1 MKLKNNCVKL
11 SEYFLIAIVLLF
23 VIICGKIL
31 YIAVSPTVD
40 GINLKELA
48 ENNKSAKKIIRANRG
63 NVYDSVGEILAQD
76 VRAYTVIAY
85 LSDKRTTDITKPK
98 HVLDKNQTAN
108 ELSELINMT
117 PEYILELLNYDAYQV
132 ELGPGGRGITEL
144 KKQQI
149 EKLDLPGI
157 DFIQTTKRDYPYGD
171 FASYI
176 IGYARKNNQE
186 EIAGEMGIELK
197 YNEELKGINGSL
209 LYQKDAYGYQ
219 IANTPETLLPAI
231 DGYDIHLTIDSNIQM
246 YLKNAIMEFETKS
259 LDWGTITVADGKTG
273 AIIGSASFPSFD
285 PNVLKITNYNNP
297 LTSYAYEPGST
308 MKIFSFMAAIE
319 NGLYNGDETYQ
330 SGTVLVD
337 NYTIKDW
344 NNIGWGKITFNT
356 GFTYSSNTAAVRLA
370 QKLGRDKLTD
380 FYENLGFSKPT
391 GIELP
396 NEYTGKIEL
405 VAESELAS
413 SAFGQGITTTPIQQI
428 QALTSLTNNG
438 IILKPYII
446 SKIIDP
452 RTNNSIYEGKKT
464 ELNKVAS
471 KETITKIIDLM
482 DLTVNGEDPAVTGRK
497 YKTDALTLIGK
508 TGTAQY
514 IDANGKY
521 TNGNYQ
527 SIKSFAGVFPKN
539 APQYI
544 IYVSVKNFGGSTI
557 DLSNVVKSVVE
568 SIAKYKNI
576 ENRETDTDKSKIVKI
591 ESYINKNK
599 DGVIEILTQL
609 NLSPII
615 IGNGSTI
622 INQYPLKETSVIT
635 NSKVFLL
642 TNGNEFMMPNV
653 IGWSSSEIL
662 SLVNIMKL
670 SYNIN
675 GYGKVIDVS
684 IKPGTIINPED
695 ILHISLD
702 NRSVVNEK
710 EKAKEE

>member
-11 SEYFLIAIVLLF
+11 SEYFLITIVLLF

-31 YIAVSPTVD
+31 YIALSPTVD
-40 GINLKELA
+40 GVNLKELA
-48 ENNKSAKKIIRANRG
+48 ENNKAAKKVIRANRG
-63 NVYDSVGEILAQD
+63 NIYDSVGEVLAQD

-98 HVLDKNQTAN
+98 HVIDKNHTAN
-108 ELSELINMT
+108 ELSKLINMT

-186 EIAGEMGIELK
+186 EITGEMGIELK
-197 YNEELKGINGSL
+197 YNEELKGVDGSL

-219 IANTPETLLPAI
+219 IANTPETLLPATN
-231 DGYDIHLTIDSNIQM
+231 GYDIHLTIDSNIHM
-246 YLKNAIMEFETKS
+246 YLENAMMEFETKY

-273 AIIGSASFPSFD
+273 AIVGSASYPSFD
-285 PNVLKITNYNNP
+285 PNILKITNYNSP

-319 NGLYNGDETYQ
+319 NGLYKGDEIYP
-330 SGTVLVD
+330 SGNILVD
-337 NYTIKDW
+337 GYKIKDW
-344 NNIGWGKITFNT
+344 NNYGWGNITFDI

-380 FYENLGFSKPT
+380 FYENLGFSKIT

-396 NEYTGKIEL
+396 NEYNGKIEM

-413 SAFGQGITTTPIQQI
+413 SAYGQGITTTPIQQI
-428 QALTSLTNNG
+428 KALTSITNNG
-438 IILKPYII
+438 VILKPYII

-452 RTNNSIYEGKKT
+452 QTNNLIYEGKKT
-464 ELNKVAS
+464 ELNKVAT
-471 KETITKIIDLM
+471 KETISKIIELM
-482 DLTVNGEDPAVTGRK
+482 DLTVNSDDPAITGK
-497 YKTDALTLIGK
+497 SYKTDTVTLLGK

-514 IDANGKY
+514 IDVDGKY
-521 TNGNYQ
+521 TNGNYKN
-527 SIKSFAGVFPKN
+527 IKSFAGIFPKN
-539 APQYI
+539 DPQYI
-544 IYVSVKNFGGSTI
+544 IYVSIKNYGGSTN
-557 DLSNVVKSVVE
+557 DLARIVKSVVE

-576 ENRETDTDKSKIVKI
+576 EDRKTDTDKSKII
-591 ESYINKNK
+591 NISNYINKNK
-599 DGVIEILTQL
+599 DEVIDNLNQFNLT
-609 NLSPII
+609 PII
-615 IGNGSTI
+615 IGNGNTI

-642 TNGNEFMMPNV
+642 TNGNEMIMPNV
-653 IGWSSSEIL
+653 IGWNSSEII

-670 SYNIN
+670 SYNID

-684 IKPGTIINPED
+684 IKPGTIIKPED
-695 ILHISLD
+695 ILQISLD